1 MPGCRLL
8 KQPDHQLKLKV
19 PVLSLT
25 LYLTVSDFSREGRV
39 TKRREVEK
47 GAAAGGRQPAE
58 ELEEIKSSINTLRET
73 CTNGFSDTIEATNG
87 TTSAIVDHLTQA
99 TEEHNKT
106 AAQINAE

>member
-1 MPGCRLL
+1 M
-8 KQPDHQLKLKV
+8 
-19 PVLSLT
+19 VLATFWT
-25 LYLTVSDFSREGRV
+25 LDLWYWTL
-39 TKRREVEK
+39 
-47 GAAAGGRQPAE
+47 
-58 ELEEIKSSINTLRET
+58 LEEIKSSINTLRET